1 MAGKDIRLGEL
12 LKVIPFVREIHLL
25 FYDGNDEGEPHR
37 KAITS
42 SENAEKYYSDAK
54 VAFIDKVMFDYAKI
68 TVLEERK

>member
-42 SENAEKYYSDAK
+42 SENAENIILTQKWLLSTK
-54 VAFIDKVMFDYAKI
+54 
-68 TVLEERK
+68 